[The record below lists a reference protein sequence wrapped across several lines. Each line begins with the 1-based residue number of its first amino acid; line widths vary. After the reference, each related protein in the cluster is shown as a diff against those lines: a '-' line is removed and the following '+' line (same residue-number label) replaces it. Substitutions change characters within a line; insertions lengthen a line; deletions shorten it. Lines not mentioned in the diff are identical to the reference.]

1 MVPSAV
7 ANGFDVD
14 GHPAIAKATADYRAA
29 LAAARGPE
37 PVRSQ
42 PLTPESVKPNPFK
55 KAGVRVTRR

>member
-1 MVPSAV
+1 MVPSGV

-37 PVRSQ
+37 PVRA
-42 PLTPESVKPNPFK
+42 PRFEKPEPVKPNPFK
-55 KAGVRVTRR
+55 RPGFA